1 MESSDV
7 RVLKE
12 CPTLPPQYS
21 VLEGCRSSLHNVEKG
36 DRAFIGIPVPQHVDH
51 TAHIYIV
58 IHGLTKSIYLCDLS
72 RVEFIQNLGV
82 KNILI
87 LNNSHLRISN
97 ERRFRNDKYPPP
109 LFFKCT
115 LFICNT
121 LSDCSVKIIY
131 YLGKKGTC
139 LPPQTYHH
147 TDVYPRFK
155 TFVCIWFERL
165 INAQQFK
172 GRGHFINANIFH
184 YRRFIQCYHFTTM
197 FYPRVPY
204 CNVYNNRDIT
214 IKHFF

>member
-97 ERRFRNDKYPPP
+97 ERRFRNDKCPP
-109 LFFKCT
+109 LFFLNVLSSYVILCLIVVLK
-115 LFICNT
+115 LFTI
-121 LSDCSVKIIY
+121 SA
-131 YLGKKGTC
+131 KKGHV
-139 LPPQTYHH
+139 YHPKL
-147 TDVYPRFK
+147 T
-155 TFVCIWFERL
+155 TTL
-165 INAQQFK
+165 M
-172 GRGHFINANIFH
+172 
-184 YRRFIQCYHFTTM
+184 FTQGS
-197 FYPRVPY
+197 
-204 CNVYNNRDIT
+204 
-214 IKHFF
+214 KHSCVSGLKD